1 MVVID
6 LNNEMSDSNVVALT
20 LPLGTRPKNWL
31 HTQSGKLGRV
41 NQVLGC
47 CLVLKS
53 SSLVVKP
60 IKRASIDPWGLHSDM
75 VVR

>member
-1 MVVID
+1 MVVLD
-6 LNNEMSDSNVVALT
+6 LNNEMSDSTVGNLT

-31 HTQSGKLGRV
+31 HTQYGKLGLV
-41 NQVLGC
+41 NRVLGC
-47 CLVLKS
+47 YLVLRS